1 MRTLIIALAIALTA
15 LAPSVTHAA
24 ARQGVADPE
33 VHVTVTTPSV
43 DVANRKGHED
53 TVRRVLLDAF
63 KCAAATPGEFG
74 FDVSV
79 TKLSVDIVRGHVEIS
94 AELHVVISDRDGN
107 ILSYVTGSAVIEA
120 PNRARAPERM
130 AQLEHQAIAEAADG
144 VIHPLRV
151 QLLRTAAR
159 RAELLASR

>member
-15 LAPSVTHAA
+15 LGPTAAHAA
-24 ARQGVADPE
+24 ARPGVADPD
-33 VHVTVTTPSV
+33 VHVTVTTPTIDTAS
-43 DVANRKGHED
+43 RKVHAE
-53 TVRRVLLDAF
+53 TIRRVLLDAF
-63 KCAAATPGEFG
+63 KCAATVRGEFG

-79 TKLSVDIVRGHVEIS
+79 TKLSVDTVRGHVEIS

-107 ILSYVTGSAVIEA
+107 LLSYVTGAAVIEA
-120 PNRARAPERM
+120 PARDFAPAQMAKLER
-130 AQLEHQAIAEAADG
+130 QAIEEAAG
-144 VIHPLRV
+144 GLVHPLRV